1 MSGSEL
7 PPGHAPLHRALTVP
21 LLTAGLPDNMAI
33 GLWVGA
39 AGFGMI
45 LHQPW
50 IIPPAVAFHVIAALV
65 TRSDPHFFALLRP
78 ALNARRRLE
87 P

>member
-1 MSGSEL
+1 MSSSEL
-7 PPGHAPLHRALTVP
+7 PAGHAPLHRSLTVP

-33 GLWVGA
+33 TLWVGA

-45 LHQPW
+45 LHQAW
-50 IIPPAVAFHVIAALV
+50 IIPPAIACHVIAALV
-65 TRSDPHFFALLRP
+65 TRWDPHFFRILRP
-78 ALNARRRLE
+78 ALHARHRLD